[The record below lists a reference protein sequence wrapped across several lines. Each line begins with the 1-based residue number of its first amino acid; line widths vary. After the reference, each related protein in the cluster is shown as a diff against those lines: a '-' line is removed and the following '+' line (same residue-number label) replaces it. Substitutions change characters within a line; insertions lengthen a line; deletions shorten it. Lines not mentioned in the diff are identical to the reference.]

1 MMIEKGKTVSINYT
15 LTVQGEVV
23 DSSEGKEP
31 LKFVQGEGRI
41 IPGLENALEGM
52 QKGDKKEV
60 VIAAEDA
67 YGPVNE
73 QAIVDIP
80 KDNFNAGEGTPQPG
94 MNVQA
99 QSQSGM
105 PINGVIL
112 EVNDDT
118 VKIDFNHP
126 LAGKELFFAVEV
138 VDVV

>member
-1 MMIEKGKTVSINYT
+1 MMIEKGKTVSINYK
-15 LTVQGEVV
+15 LTVDGKVV

-31 LKFVQGEGRI
+31 LKYVQGEGRI
-41 IPGLENALEGM
+41 ISGLENALEGM

-60 VIAAEDA
+60 VVAPEDA
-67 YGPVNE
+67 YGLVNE

-80 KDNFNAGEGTPQPG
+80 KDNFSSGQETLQPG

-105 PINGVIL
+105 PLNGVVL
-112 EVNDDT
+112 EVKDDT

-126 LAGKELFFAVEV
+126 LAGKELSFAVEV